1 MKNDMK
7 RQRNTVVNRVCDAA
21 CLELGEDPVPQQTVN
36 NVLQRIISKPI
47 IYKNSFPP
55 IKQAFVFQ
63 RKVRHVEDIIVTRD
77 TTNLG
82 KSRR

>member
-1 MKNDMK
+1 MNNDMK
-7 RQRNTVVNRVCDAA
+7 RQRNTVVNEVCDAA
-21 CLELGEDPVPQQTVN
+21 CLELGEDPVTQQTVN